1 MTKEILSSIYDYT
14 LDELKERLK
23 PSFRAK
29 QVYNWLYKKYANSYD
44 DMKNL
49 PKELI
54 EDLKTNYPIDILKVV
69 KKEQSRD
76 GSIKYLFKLR
86 DNHTIE
92 AVLLLMKDKK
102 IDED

>member
-14 LDELKERLK
+14 LDELKVRLK

-76 GSIKYLFKLR
+76 GSIKYLFKFRELNQIQGLI
-86 DNHTIE
+86 NH
-92 AVLLLMKDKK
+92 
-102 IDED
+102 